1 MKKLV
6 LLAAAIL
13 MSTAPALVAAEKT
26 WDGVISDARCAGKHS
41 KDEHAATASGDHE
54 CSTKCIAGGQKA
66 VFISGGKTYE
76 IANQDY
82 AGIKDHSG
90 HKIALT
96 GEMKGDSITI
106 SKIEMKKAET
116 EKPKK

>member
-13 MSTAPALVAAEKT
+13 MSTAPALVAADKT

-41 KDEHAATASGDHE
+41 KDEHAATASSDHE

-66 VFISGGKTYE
+66 VFISGGKTYQV
-76 IANQDY
+76 ANQDF
-82 AGIKDHSG
+82 AGIKDHAG

-106 SKIEMKKAET
+106 SKIEMKKADT

>member
-13 MSTAPALVAAEKT
+13 MSVSPALVAADKT
-26 WDGVISDARCAGKHS
+26 WDGVISDAKCAGKHS
-41 KDEHAATASGDHE
+41 KDEHGATAAGDHD
-54 CSTKCIAGGQKA
+54 CSNKCIAGGQKA
-66 VFISGGKTYE
+66 VFVSGGKTYQ

-96 GEMKGDSITI
+96 GEMKGESITI
-106 SKIEMKKAET
+106 SKIEMKKADT
-116 EKPKK
+116 KK